1 MYYKARRTDIFR
13 LSQSICRHTRQFVRN
28 GGKVYYRSRLDRG
41 CDESRI
47 GRRTEEKEGYFLFGK
62 NIQQEICSK
71 MVSKI
76 TEEMVGNK
84 GFFVDQLL
92 KVKRKMVGR

>member
-1 MYYKARRTDIFR
+1 
-13 LSQSICRHTRQFVRN
+13 
-28 GGKVYYRSRLDRG
+28 
-41 CDESRI
+41 
-47 GRRTEEKEGYFLFGK
+47 
-62 NIQQEICSK
+62 

-76 TEEMVGNK
+76 TEEMVGIK